1 MHPII
6 RPIVAIVGLMVAM
19 GTAVATPRPVWVM
32 GSEVLGET
40 GDDGVAVFKGIP
52 YAQAPVG
59 RWRWRSPQPLTRLPS
74 PFWAKAWMPA
84 CPQSD
89 SNTRWYRSVAE
100 RIDPNHGAVS
110 VQAPPTMSEDCLG
123 LNVWVPPHSPTD
135 GPMAVLVWI
144 HGGGHRDGYAYE
156 PNYEGAALAKR
167 GQLIVVSIAYRLNV
181 LGFLPPRISN
191 APDLPLGMQD
201 ELAALTWIH
210 AHIAAFGG
218 DPQNVTIAG
227 ESAGA
232 ADVGELWLEPKAQR
246 LFTRAISQS
255 GGFFLLD
262 HYRRAQAVARSKRFY
277 RDHFQTLDP
286 SALRGVPADE
296 LVAFA
301 ARDSL
306 DAAYRPPRADQR
318 RSSDPAWR
326 LQSHAIRHDL
336 LVGSN
341 QDEWWMYLQSGSMTR
356 SAYMKTFP
364 KPAQQLLSAIGA
376 DIRDPAASLDAVY
389 SLLNFHCPVVLMADA
404 VAAPN
409 HAYVY
414 RFAQV
419 RQGAQRL
426 GSYHGAEIPYV
437 FNRHDPW
444 LPTSPEDRQLSV
456 QMMDYWAAFAK
467 TGNPNGASVS
477 SGAFAEIAPWP
488 QYTRAH
494 PQWMYLQSTPT
505 PQEATIAPLCRRL
518 WPWVYRTTRDYG
530 AD

>member
-74 PFWAKAWMPA
+74 PFWATAWMPA

-201 ELAALTWIH
+201 ELAAILKTS
-210 AHIAAFGG
+210 
-218 DPQNVTIAG
+218 P
-227 ESAGA
+227 
-232 ADVGELWLEPKAQR
+232 
-246 LFTRAISQS
+246 
-255 GGFFLLD
+255 
-262 HYRRAQAVARSKRFY
+262 
-277 RDHFQTLDP
+277 
-286 SALRGVPADE
+286 LRGN
-296 LVAFA
+296 
-301 ARDSL
+301 
-306 DAAYRPPRADQR
+306 R
-318 RSSDPAWR
+318 RVR
-326 LQSHAIRHDL
+326 LML
-336 LVGSN
+336 GSCGWS
-341 QDEWWMYLQSGSMTR
+341 QKR
-356 SAYMKTFP
+356 S
-364 KPAQQLLSAIGA
+364 
-376 DIRDPAASLDAVY
+376 VY
-389 SLLNFHCPVVLMADA
+389 SLARLVKAAGFFSWIIIVVRRRSR
-404 VAAPN
+404 AAN
-409 HAYVY
+409 
-414 RFAQV
+414 
-419 RQGAQRL
+419 
-426 GSYHGAEIPYV
+426 
-437 FNRHDPW
+437 
-444 LPTSPEDRQLSV
+444 
-456 QMMDYWAAFAK
+456 AF
-467 TGNPNGASVS
+467 
-477 SGAFAEIAPWP
+477 IA
-488 QYTRAH
+488 
-494 PQWMYLQSTPT
+494 
-505 PQEATIAPLCRRL
+505 IIFRR
-518 WPWVYRTTRDYG
+518 
-530 AD
+530 